1 MDFPRFN
8 GDNPS
13 GWSYKVN
20 QFFDYYQTP
29 LYQRVR
35 MASFHMEGEALVWFQ
50 DANEAGQFPTWDAFL
65 QALLTRFGPV
75 YDDPMESLMK
85 LRQTATIT
93 EYTTQFE
100 SLSNRLRGVSD
111 KNRLS
116 CFLSGLKD
124 DIRLPLRMLN
134 PVTLAAAFGLAKL
147 QEEYLLSS
155 RRFLRSRSRS
165 YSYSKQLPWAAPGAS
180 SSAPPS
186 SLSLQCSPSSVPI
199 QKLTP
204 AQMKERRDKGLCYNC
219 AD

>member
-1 MDFPRFN
+1 
-8 GDNPS
+8 
-13 GWSYKVN
+13 
-20 QFFDYYQTP
+20 
-29 LYQRVR
+29 
-35 MASFHMEGEALVWFQ
+35 
-50 DANEAGQFPTWDAFL
+50 
-65 QALLTRFGPV
+65 
-75 YDDPMESLMK
+75 MK
-85 LRQTATIT
+85 LRQTATVT

-100 SLSNRLRGVSD
+100 SLSNHLRGVFE

-124 DIRLPLRMLN
+124 DIRLPLQMLN
-134 PVTLAAAFGLAKL
+134 LVTLAAAFGLAKL

-219 AD
+219 DDKWNPAHKCKSPKLFLMHGCEVFSDEKLEEVFCDDSVDGGDPSSDLIVTEVSEP